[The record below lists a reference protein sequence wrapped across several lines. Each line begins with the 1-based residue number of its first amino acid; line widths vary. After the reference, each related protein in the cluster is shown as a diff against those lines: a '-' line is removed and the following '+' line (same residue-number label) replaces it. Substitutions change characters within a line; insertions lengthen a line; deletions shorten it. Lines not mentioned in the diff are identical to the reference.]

1 MIKSLKILLLPT
13 KEQELKMFQTIGVCR
28 FSWNWGLNF
37 SINYYKENKKS
48 ISGRSIRDEFT
59 KFKKQEGFEWINE
72 VSSKAYNNEFDLLD
86 ISFKKFFKKQ
96 TKFPKFKKKKDTRQS
111 FYVRN
116 DNININQTNCTLN
129 IEKIGRVKYKS
140 DRKIPKNV
148 KYSNPTCSYNGKYWI
163 LTFGIEVENQNIQLT
178 DEVIGIDLGIKTLA
192 TCSNGI
198 TFGNINKSKKVKELK
213 KRLRRLQRSISRK
226 YELNKDGKK
235 FIKTKNII
243 KAEKKVRLLYKK
255 LSDIRK
261 NHLHQTT
268 NTIIKQFPNRIV
280 LEDLNVKGM
289 MKNKHLSKAI
299 QECSFYEFRRQIEY
313 KAKYYGIE
321 VVLADRFYPSSKT
334 CCECG
339 QIKSDLKLSDR
350 IYSCDCGNIIDR
362 DINAAKN
369 LSQYEIKTK

>member
-13 KEQELKMFQTIGVCR
+13 KEQERKMFQTIGVCR

-86 ISFKKFFKKQ
+86 IAFKKFFKKQ

-116 DNININQTNCTLN
+116 DRLGFNQTNCTLN
-129 IEKIGRVKYKS
+129 IERIGRVKYKS
-140 DRKIPKNV
+140 DRKIPKNL

-163 LTFGIEVENQNIQLT
+163 LTFGIEVEKQDIQLT
-178 DEVIGIDLGIKTLA
+178 DEVVGIDLGIKTLA
-192 TCSNGI
+192 TCSNGV
-198 TFGNINKSKKVKELK
+198 TFGNINKSRKVKELK

-243 KAEKKVRLLYKK
+243 KAEKKARLLYKK

-321 VVLADRFYPSSKT
+321 VILVDRFYPSSKT

-362 DINAAKN
+362 DINAAIN

>member
-13 KEQELKMFQTIGVCR
+13 KEQELKMFKTIGVCR

-59 KFKKQEGFEWINE
+59 KFKKQKGFEWINE

-86 ISFKKFFKKQ
+86 ISFKNFFKKQ

-140 DRKIPKNV
+140 DRKIPKT
-148 KYSNPTCSYNGKYWI
+148 KYSNPVCSYNGKYWI
-163 LTFGIEVENQNIQLT
+163 LTFGIEVEKQDVQLT
-178 DEVIGIDLGIKTLA
+178 NESIGIDLGIKTLA
-192 TCSNGI
+192 TCSSGM

-213 KRLRRLQRSISRK
+213 KRLKRLQRSISRK

-243 KAEKKVRLLYKK
+243 KAEKDARLLYKK
-255 LSDIRK
+255 LTDIRK

-268 NTIIKQFPNRIV
+268 NAIIKHFPNRIV
-280 LEDLNVKGM
+280 LENLNVKGM
-289 MKNKHLSKAI
+289 MKNRHLSKAI

-321 VVLADRFYPSSKT
+321 VILVDRFYPSSKT
-334 CCECG
+334 CCKCG

-350 IYSCDCGNIIDR
+350 VYSCDCGNIIDR
-362 DINAAKN
+362 DINAAIN

>member
-28 FSWNWGLNF
+28 FSWNWGLSF
-37 SINYYKENKKS
+37 SNNYYKENKKS

-59 KFKKQEGFEWINE
+59 KFKKQKGFEWINE

-86 ISFKKFFKKQ
+86 VAFKNFFKKQ

-140 DRKIPKNV
+140 DRKIPKT
-148 KYSNPTCSYNGKYWI
+148 KYSNPVCSYNGKYWI
-163 LTFGIEVENQNIQLT
+163 LTFGVEVEKQDVQLT
-178 DEVIGIDLGIKTLA
+178 NESIGIDLGIKTLA
-192 TCSNGI
+192 TCSSGM

-213 KRLRRLQRSISRK
+213 KRLKRLQRSISRK

-243 KAEKKVRLLYKK
+243 KAEKDARLLYKK
-255 LSDIRK
+255 LTDIRK

-268 NTIIKQFPNRIV
+268 NAIIKHFSNRIV
-280 LEDLNVKGM
+280 LENLNVKGM
-289 MKNKHLSKAI
+289 MRNRHLSKAI
-299 QECSFYEFRRQIEY
+299 QECSFYELRRQIEY

-321 VVLADRFYPSSKT
+321 VILVDRFYPSSKT
-334 CCECG
+334 CCKCG

-350 IYSCDCGNIIDR
+350 VYSCDCGNIIDR
-362 DINAAKN
+362 DINAAIN